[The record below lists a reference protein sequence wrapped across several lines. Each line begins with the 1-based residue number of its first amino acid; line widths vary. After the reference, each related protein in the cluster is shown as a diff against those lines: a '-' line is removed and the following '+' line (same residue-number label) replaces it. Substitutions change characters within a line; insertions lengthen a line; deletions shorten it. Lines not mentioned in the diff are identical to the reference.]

1 MGSFLISFNLSPFF
15 PPAIFLKAC
24 RILLSGDHSEW
35 NALIEA
41 EGNTS
46 DVSMCDRYLNHAAIV
61 FAADCTRG
69 ILMFDYF

>member
-1 MGSFLISFNLSPFF
+1 MISFNLSP
-15 PPAIFLKAC
+15 PPPRAIFLKAC

-46 DVSMCDRYLNHAAIV
+46 DVSVCDSYLNQAANV
-61 FAADCTRG
+61 FDADCTRG
-69 ILMFDYF
+69 IFLMFDYF

>member
-1 MGSFLISFNLSPFF
+1 M
-15 PPAIFLKAC
+15 KAC

-46 DVSMCDRYLNHAAIV
+46 DVSVCDSYLNQAANV
-61 FAADCTRG
+61 FDADCTRG
-69 ILMFDYF
+69 IFLMFDYF